1 MLESGDVEERII
13 SLNGYL
19 LKNLL
24 SFISHIKWAFT
35 EYSGW
40 GNFKRKFTFSM
51 RRYKN
56 FVGRKVTFLSPRI
69 CGILM
74 FIKKEIWI

>member
-13 SLNGYL
+13 SLKWL
-19 LKNLL
+19 L
-24 SFISHIKWAFT
+24 IKKSVFHKSYKVGLYRIFLDG
-35 EYSGW
+35 E
-40 GNFKRKFTFSM
+40 NFKRKFTFSM
-51 RRYKN
+51 KRYKN